1 MFFTQKPNIW
11 KYFKNPTYIW
21 KYFKMLVSYGSG
33 VENNLPNNLI
43 LKPTYFS
50 QGSCESD
57 SIDWVSIELKFPVN
71 LALFVGFL
79 PSDFHPSWQFLSTLS
94 KVAHCFSIFLHEVGA
109 KLLKKNK

>member
-21 KYFKMLVSYGSG
+21 KYFKMLVSYDSD
-33 VENNLPNNLI
+33 VENNLPNNLL

-71 LALFVGFL
+71 LALFVGSSIRLSSVLTVFVNAFQSGSL
-79 PSDFHPSWQFLSTLS
+79 FFYFFAWSWSETF
-94 KVAHCFSIFLHEVGA
+94 EE
-109 KLLKKNK
+109 KK